1 MGDPEELCLT
11 LELDLVPFF
20 SIFREDIKENINSLA
35 KDLEQ
40 CYVGNADVEVIHTGS
55 GFEGLSVPH
64 LDRLTA
70 WNTDAD
76 HMIIRTDLKLLQRV
90 KLPDRT
96 TQKSDEE
103 LQDFPGSEPGSAG
116 HVETQTVQT
125 VQTVQTECYFFTCT
139 LIFY

>member
-11 LELDLVPFF
+11 LTLDLLPFF

-55 GFEGLSVPH
+55 GFEGLSVPQ

-76 HMIIRTDLKLLQRV
+76 HMIIRTDLKLLEGV
-90 KLPDRT
+90 KLQERT

-103 LQDFPGSEPGSAG
+103 LQDFPGSEPASAG
-116 HVETQTVQT
+116 HVETQT

>member
-11 LELDLVPFF
+11 LTLDLVPFF
-20 SIFREDIKENINSLA
+20 NIFREDMEENINSLA

-40 CYVGNADVEVIHTGS
+40 CCAGNPDVEVIPTGS
-55 GFEGLSVPH
+55 GFEGLSLPH

-76 HMIIRTDLKLLQRV
+76 HMIIRTDLKLLEGV
-90 KLPDRT
+90 KLQERT

-103 LQDFPGSEPGSAG
+103 LQDFPGSEPGSEERA
-116 HVETQTVQT
+116 
-125 VQTVQTECYFFTCT
+125 
-139 LIFY
+139 ISK